1 MPETREVHRGPTGV
15 GTAGPGLTDEVKEHL
30 RTIAASKAAPTAD
43 PDAFVKLV
51 DMATSQYWPTK
62 SVQDQALPATVREE
76 IKVAHDAS
84 LRLIERVNDL
94 GGTSRHLLYAEGD
107 PGTFQRF
114 RDALMYLSEQLGLA
128 RRRAD
133 GLSKSGGAPR
143 SYARTILAALVAH
156 AIETR
161 LAVKPTMT
169 RGGLFE
175 EVLKTVIEAVEK
187 SDDPSV
193 RYLMRAAL
201 KARVTERPDGVI
213 EIEPWVE

>member
-1 MPETREVHRGPTGV
+1 MPEKREMHRGPTGV
-15 GTAGPGLTDEVKEHL
+15 GTAGPGLADEVKEHL
-30 RTIAASKAAPTAD
+30 RTIAESKAAPTSD
-43 PDAFVKLV
+43 LDAFIKLV
-51 DMATSQYWPTK
+51 DTATSQYWPTK
-62 SVQDQALPATVREE
+62 SIQDEALSATVRRE

-84 LRLIERVNDL
+84 RRLIERVNNL
-94 GGTSRHLLYAEGD
+94 GGTSRHLLYSEGGA
-107 PGTFQRF
+107 GTFERF
-114 RDALMYLSEQLGLA
+114 GKALLYISEQLGLA
-128 RRRAD
+128 RQRAD
-133 GLSKSGGAPR
+133 NLSKSGGAPR
-143 SYARTILAALVAH
+143 SYANTILAAMVAH

-193 RYLMRAAL
+193 RYLMQAAL
-201 KARVTERPDGVI
+201 KARVTESPGGLI